1 MSIKYSLLIS
11 TTPNNSINSDRLAD
25 EIRKSEISV
34 ALDYIETDATTV
46 DIWMKASLS
55 VEEEAILQNVV
66 YTHSGLE
73 LVEQVYSTND
83 IYTTLA
89 KVNAIRREINAP
101 LYATAKVKFG
111 LVTLMDVFCVTSEGI
126 KFHVDGGMLDNSSE
140 WIAVQSFVNLP
151 IKLYDKRIV
160 SHNLADSTA
169 WTQTPGSSLFVITPD
184 PGSKFILTHSIVR
197 FPDNL
202 KIVPTN
208 KLYYQVF
215 LSLDNVT
222 PPTQPVISL
231 VYEKVTD
238 LFRKATA
245 PFVVAPAIVPEL
257 GTNKVVEVLF
267 QYADPHTL
275 KGSPITLRASLG
287 EKIQVYLEGNTPF
300 LDIDDN
306 PILQECTI
314 AMNFR
319 KTVEF

>member
-1 MSIKYSLLIS
+1 MSTKYTYLIS
-11 TTPNNSINSDRLAD
+11 SATNGIINSDRLMD
-25 EIRKSEISV
+25 EIRKSVIIV
-34 ALDYIETDATTV
+34 ALDYIETDPTNV
-46 DIWMKASLS
+46 DVWMKEPLSL
-55 VEEEAILQNVV
+55 EDEAVLQGIVSA
-66 YTHSGLE
+66 HSGLE
-73 LVEQVYSTND
+73 MVEQTYSSGH
-83 IYTTLA
+83 IYTTFA
-89 KVNAIRREINAP
+89 KVHAIRREMNVP
-101 LYATAKVKFG
+101 LYATAKTKFG
-111 LVTLMDVFCVTSEGI
+111 SVTLMDVFCVTTEGI
-126 KFHVDGGMLDNSSE
+126 KFHVDGGILDNSSD
-140 WIAVQSFVNLP
+140 WNAIKNFVNLP

-160 SHNLADSTA
+160 SHNLADSA
-169 WTQTPGSSLFVITPD
+169 SWIQTPGSSLFVVTPD

-215 LSLDNVT
+215 ISLDNVT

-231 VYEKVTD
+231 VYERVTD

-287 EKIQVYLEGNTPF
+287 EKVQVYLENNSPF
-300 LDIDDN
+300 LN
-306 PILQECTI
+306 TEGEPITQECTI